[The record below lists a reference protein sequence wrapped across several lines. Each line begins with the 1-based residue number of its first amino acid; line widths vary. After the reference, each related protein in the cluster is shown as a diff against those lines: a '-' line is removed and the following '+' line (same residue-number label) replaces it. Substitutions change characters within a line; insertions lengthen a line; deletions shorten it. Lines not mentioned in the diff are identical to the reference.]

1 MLMAVQPV
9 PIGSRA
15 ALCTLMWLEQAILN
29 RWCQIY
35 FRYFF
40 APMGITNSSTGSDES
55 I

>member
-1 MLMAVQPV
+1 MALHPV

-15 ALCTLMWLEQAILN
+15 ALCTLMWLGLDN
-29 RWCQIY
+29 LDRCQIY

-55 I
+55 SR